1 LISKGVQQ
9 HLSLVRSSQISFMR
23 IRFLLL
29 FIALTTYHV
38 VFAQDEGTITKK
50 VRVTRGKSAY
60 FFAGPSYRFGS
71 NDGDYSGGLNLEAGY
86 LVRLN
91 RIVSVG
97 PSLSFSKFS
106 YDESISDSFGDEDAT
121 GNNIFTDA
129 YVVNIVYMEGGDL
142 THFSAGFDVK
152 IDFIPM
158 ADDRK
163 FNVYGLVKPF
173 VLLSSRADV
182 SATVE
187 PWQMPVLGDPPS
199 EYYYTGPPDDF
210 LDSETDGYSRWGA
223 EKEFSGGLNLGVGG
237 EYSLPSGL
245 SFLAQASFRMTLP
258 ITYVNTSAFDPS
270 IATGYY
276 HPDYPFV
283 KEGFTTLNISLG
295 VSYRF

>member
-1 LISKGVQQ
+1 MPI
-9 HLSLVRSSQISFMR
+9 
-23 IRFLLL
+23 L
-29 FIALTTYHV
+29 FILLTTFHAV
-38 VFAQDEGTITKK
+38 RAQDEGTITKK
-50 VRVTRGKSAY
+50 VRVTRGKSVY
-60 FFAGPSYRFGS
+60 FFAGPSFRFGN

-91 RIVSVG
+91 RIVSIG

-106 YDESISDSFGDEDAT
+106 YDESISDSFGNEDAT
-121 GNNIFTDA
+121 GNNIFADI
-129 YVVNIVYMEGGDL
+129 YPVKIVYMKGGNL

-158 ADDRK
+158 ADSRK
-163 FNVYGLVKPF
+163 FNVYGLAKPF
-173 VLLSSRADV
+173 LLLSSRTAV

-187 PWQMPVLGDPPS
+187 PWDRLDYDTPQS
-199 EYYYTGPPDDF
+199 EWNYTGPPDEF
-210 LDSETDGYSRWGA
+210 LDSETVGYSRWGA
-223 EKEFSGGLNLGVGG
+223 ETEFSGGLNVGVGS

-245 SFLAQASFRMTLP
+245 SFLVQASFRMTLP

-270 IATGYY
+270 ILTGFD

-283 KEGFTTLNISLG
+283 KEGFATLNISLG